1 MNRVRPKKKSVSKNL
16 DQKFLENE
24 VQVKNG
30 SIFLVKFQSDGKHW
44 KKNIGEMF

>member
-1 MNRVRPKKKSVSKNL
+1 MTNRVRPKKKSVFKNL

-30 SIFLVKFQSDGKHW
+30 SIFLKILIRDFYVG
-44 KKNIGEMF
+44 NLLEL